1 MLPFLL
7 SVLFHIEN
15 INLFIN
21 LFVIILAY
29 YIIA

>member
-1 MLPFLL
+1 MLLFLL
-7 SVLFHIEN
+7 SVLFHIKN

-29 YIIA
+29 YIIV